1 MRLSS
6 TASPALAPVATLDDR
21 DLVERARSDRLAFAE
36 LYRRHVEAIHAYAYR
51 RSGSRDVAEEVTSA
65 TFEKAL
71 RSIGSFEWRP
81 TGIRPWLY
89 RIASNEVANIYR
101 RCAAA
106 DAPRGQLALQALVAD
121 GDAATN
127 AALDEGRGGGPLHRA
142 LDELPARYR
151 EAITLRYLS
160 GLSADEAAVA
170 MGCSKPALAV
180 ILHRAIS
187 ALRKKL
193 GSSLTIGGEE

>member
-1 MRLSS
+1 MHIP
-6 TASPALAPVATLDDR
+6 SPSAPRVDLDDQ
-21 DLVERARSDRLAFAE
+21 DLVERARSDRSAFAE
-36 LYRRHVEAIHAYAYR
+36 LYRRHVEPVYAFAYR
-51 RSGSRDVAEEVTSA
+51 RAGSREVAEEATSA

-81 TGIRPWLY
+81 TGVRPWLY

-101 RCAAA
+101 RSAVANG
-106 DAPRGQLALQALVAD
+106 PRGQSALRELAPDVEHGGSPEVDGLAVAEPLRQAVA
-121 GDAATN
+121 
-127 AALDEGRGGGPLHRA
+127 
-142 LDELPARYR
+142 ELPTRYR

-170 MGCSKPALAV
+170 MGCSKPMLAV
-180 ILHRAIS
+180 TLHRAVG

-193 GSSLTIGGEE
+193 SVNPMMLGGGA